1 MRIRRS
7 RTPAAPD
14 PVQPADRADEE
25 AIAMKAEILEQHRWL
40 EQLTGRWRVTFDMPD
55 ANGEQPSEG
64 AWIDE
69 TRSLGGAW
77 IVSEMTGIMP
87 DGSKATNIMMLGYD
101 PEKKRYVGSFASSV
115 MTYLWVY
122 EGTLDETG
130 TVLTLDCEGPDFEN
144 AGRTARYQDIIT
156 IKDENTR
163 NFSSRTQNPDGTWK
177 PVMSSDY
184 NRISAV

>member
-1 MRIRRS
+1 
-7 RTPAAPD
+7 
-14 PVQPADRADEE
+14 
-25 AIAMKAEILEQHRWL
+25 MKAEILEQHRWL
-40 EQLTGRWRVTFDMPD
+40 EQLKGRWRVTFDMPAAD
-55 ANGEQPSEG
+55 GEQPSEA

-87 DGSKATNIMMLGYD
+87 DGSKATNLMMLGYD
-101 PEKKRYVGSFASSV
+101 PGKKRYVGSFASSV
-115 MTYLWVY
+115 KTYLWVY
-122 EGTLDETG
+122 
-130 TVLTLDCEGPDFEN
+130 EGPDFEN

-184 NRISAV
+184 NRISAA